1 MGEVTLLIGA
11 ARAGDRGAF
20 DRIFEL
26 LYPELR
32 QVARRRL
39 ARGSRDGLMETTAL
53 GNECYLKFLKGQS
66 LTPADRSHFLAYAA
80 TVMRSIIVDAARVA
94 KTDRR
99 GGDVEQVTLDSELV
113 GSLPA
118 ASDEILDV
126 HAALEDLSRIDERLG
141 RVVEMRYF
149 GGLDDEEIAEALG
162 LSSRTVRRDWD
173 KARLLLAHALRN

>member
-1 MGEVTLLIGA
+1 MGEVTQLIGR
-11 ARAGDRGAF
+11 ARAGDREAF
-20 DRIFEL
+20 DKIFEL

-39 ARGSRDGLMETTAL
+39 SRGSGDGLMETTAL
-53 GNECYLKFLKGQS
+53 VNECYLKFLKRET
-66 LTPADRSHFLAYAA
+66 LTPSDRGHFLAYAA
-80 TVMRSIIVDAARVA
+80 TVMRSIIVDAARAA

-99 GGDVEQVTLDSELV
+99 GGEAQQVTLDSELM

-118 ASDEILDV
+118 ASDEILAV
-126 HAALEDLSRIDERLG
+126 HTALEDLGRIDERLA

-149 GGLDDEEIAEALG
+149 GGLEDDEIAEALG

-173 KARLLLAHALRN
+173 KARLLLAHALRS